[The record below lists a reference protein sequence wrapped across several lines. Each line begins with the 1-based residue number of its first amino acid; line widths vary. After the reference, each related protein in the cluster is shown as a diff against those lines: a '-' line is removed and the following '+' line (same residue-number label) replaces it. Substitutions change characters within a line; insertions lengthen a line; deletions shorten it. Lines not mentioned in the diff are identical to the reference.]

1 MKLPFPGLSAGADGV
16 GVGAPVGSVGVEVVE
31 EEIGPSPGV

>member
-1 MKLPFPGLSAGADGV
+1 VKLPFPGLSIGADGV
-16 GVGAPVGSVGVEVVE
+16 GVGLPVGSVVVE